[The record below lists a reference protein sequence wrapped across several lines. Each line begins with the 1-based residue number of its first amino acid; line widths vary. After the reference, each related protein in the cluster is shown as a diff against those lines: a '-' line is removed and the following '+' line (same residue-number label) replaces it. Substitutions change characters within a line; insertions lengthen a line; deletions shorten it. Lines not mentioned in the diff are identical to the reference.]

1 MDPPHVHAI
10 VPDHHST
17 RLDLRRAPAST
28 AISDAVPLLPFAMDR
43 IAYFACTTCRLNPI
57 LSCLLPAYPRH
68 EPRELRARVKFQY
81 RFRTNGELMQHSFR
95 NLAAALALSA
105 APILVA
111 AQPVPIV
118 GPVELS
124 GAGATAGTNFDNGV
138 KLAVKEINA
147 AGGLSGRKIEYT
159 SFDTQTIE
167 KRLDSCR
174 IVIVSQFVP

>member
-1 MDPPHVHAI
+1 
-10 VPDHHST
+10 
-17 RLDLRRAPAST
+17 
-28 AISDAVPLLPFAMDR
+28 
-43 IAYFACTTCRLNPI
+43 
-57 LSCLLPAYPRH
+57 
-68 EPRELRARVKFQY
+68 
-81 RFRTNGELMQHSFR
+81 MQHSFR